1 MSSKD
6 TDVKKSD
13 RALTESDIT
22 ISNSKLIV
30 ADGVEIIPA
39 GTITDNKLID
49 EIVLPDSVKIIYED
63 KALYKVRMN
72 LPSEYLKTHEKLPD
86 KFTSR
91 LLINPWRKQA
101 VLDDYAALYMY
112 QGGRCL
118 KELSLCELKWSP
130 NESAEAMI
138 RVLNNS
144 GRSKDCTKAAEFVY
158 AYHTEI
164 QNDNIQKMYDMA
176 KSMKAKKAIGILA
189 PIIGKGLHGK
199 AKKKKEI
206 EIYCHEHFSEYGLSR
221 LTLAASS
228 SEWEGCVKYKNSEE
242 IAPGYVVQCAVAPY
256 INMVMNNDAFR
267 KCEEADHVA
276 MALDRKTLIAALD
289 DRNAG
294 VIWMYTYNGVAAFC
308 RYADEEAIK
317 RLISQINKGRLDK
330 SEQKSAEYA
339 VTALILSDTRAAQ
352 SFYEKEGRL
361 TKYNHFHEENPS
373 HLEEW

>member
-1 MSSKD
+1 MSSNN
-6 TDVKKSD
+6 TEVKKSD
-13 RALTESDIT
+13 RVLTESDIT
-22 ISNSKLIV
+22 ISNSTLIV

-39 GTITDNKLID
+39 GIIASGKLID
-49 EIVLPDSVKIIYED
+49 EIVLPDSVKMICED
-63 KALYKVRMN
+63 KALYEVRIN

-91 LLINPWRKQA
+91 LLINHWRKQA
-101 VLDDYAALYMY
+101 VLDDYVALYMY

-118 KELSLCELKWSP
+118 KELSLCELKWIP

-144 GRSKDCTKAAEFVY
+144 GRSKDYTKAAEFFY
-158 AYHTEI
+158 EYHTEI
-164 QNDNIQKMYDMA
+164 QNDTIQKMYDIA
-176 KSMKAKKAIGILA
+176 ASMKAKKAIGILA

-199 AKKKKEI
+199 VTKKKEI

-228 SEWEGCVKYKNSEE
+228 SEWEGCVKYKDSEE

-256 INMVMNNDAFR
+256 INTVVNNDAFR

-294 VIWMYTYNGVAAFC
+294 VVWKYTYNGVAAFC

-339 VTALILSDTRAAQ
+339 VAALILSDTRAAQ
-352 SFYEKEGRL
+352 YFYEKEGRL
-361 TKYNHFHEENPS
+361 KDYIHFHEDTPS
-373 HLEEW
+373 HFEDW